1 MKDKKWNMKKLKG
14 WIPFL
19 LIVLFMSLVSA
30 YYYFNHVLPV
40 AAGEGKFFTRD
51 IDEESSYVLTEKEI
65 VQEYTTT
72 RDHMTRIGLGFQK
85 FGDISGLTVYVKF
98 RDAETGETIQNWE
111 IEAERLLAGGDF
123 DYFTLSNPLVGKER
137 RTELVVS
144 VNDSNQK
151 GQLALYK
158 SKNLD
163 KYGAISVNGEKEA
176 RAIALSVYGPVPYI
190 AKLFVLLTAGFI
202 LLLGVIWFLIFKVK
216 KVKIENVFLIA
227 AFALGLVYLMVFTP
241 YSEPDSKAHVA
252 TSFYYANMLSG
263 KETVN
268 EEGNVYAR
276 GEDVSCGGYIEFLGL
291 DNINTT
297 KEKLF
302 HSVEDEQQG
311 AFQRG
316 KLQVPITAHLP
327 QTLGTLIGILT
338 GAGAVTTLYLGK
350 FFALLFYIMCG
361 YFGIKMIPFAKSGL
375 MVTLLLPFSL
385 ETATSYSYDNTVL
398 SISFLMIAYAM
409 YLKFEKK
416 CFTVKDMIL
425 WCILTFWL
433 APCKVIYFFIAF
445 LIVLVPKKKFK
456 KNSLYYG
463 AIGLTAGVTALSLVI
478 SRLTTISGA
487 VSGSMGKGYT
497 ISMFLKQPMKSF
509 LLIGR
514 TIYEYMDFYL
524 QQIFGG
530 TYSWFDI
537 SLPWFYVICYILLFC
552 IGFLGVK
559 EGYYLKT
566 GEKLYIG
573 AICIL
578 VIAAIAASM
587 LFTWTPADSLKIE
600 GIQGRYVLPVL
611 PLFACLFRN
620 RLVILRENIDG
631 KILAATVLIQFL
643 TVMQLFVLII
653 AR

>member
-1 MKDKKWNMKKLKG
+1 MKDKKWYLKKLKG
-14 WIPFL
+14 WIPFF
-19 LIVLFMSLVSA
+19 LIVIFMSLVSV

-40 AAGEGKFFTRD
+40 AAGEGKYFARD

-85 FGDISGLTVYVKF
+85 IGDVSGLRVHVQFREADTGDII
-98 RDAETGETIQNWE
+98 ENWE
-111 IEAERLLAGGDF
+111 IEADKLIAGGNF
-123 DYFTLSNPLVGKER
+123 DYFTLSNMLVGKER
-137 RTELVVS
+137 KTELGIS
-144 VNDSNQK
+144 VTGSSQD
-151 GQLALYK
+151 GQLTLYK

-163 KYGAISVNGEKEA
+163 KYGSIMVNGEKEA
-176 RAIALSVYGPVPYI
+176 RAIAIAVYGPVSYI
-190 AKLFVLLTAGFI
+190 AKLFILLTAGFI
-202 LLLGVIWFLIFKVK
+202 LLFGVVWFLIFKVK
-216 KVKIENVFLIA
+216 KVKIENVFLVA
-227 AFALGLVYLMVFTP
+227 SFALGLVYLLIFTP

-276 GEDVSCGGYIEFLGL
+276 KEDVGCGGYIEFLGL

-297 KEKLF
+297 KEQLF
-302 HSVEDEQQG
+302 HSVEDDEQG
-311 AFQRG
+311 ALQRG

-327 QTLGTLIGILT
+327 QTIGTLIGIQL

-350 FFALLFYIMCG
+350 FFALLFYILCG
-361 YFGIKMIPFAKSGL
+361 YFGIKLIPFAKSGL

-398 SISFLMIAYAM
+398 AISFLMTAYAL

-425 WCILTFWL
+425 WCVLTFWL

-456 KNSLYYG
+456 KNSFYYG
-463 AIGLTAGVTALSLVI
+463 AVGLTAGVTALSLVI

-514 TIYEYMDFYL
+514 TIYEYTDFYL
-524 QQIFGG
+524 QQMFGG

-537 SLPWFYVICYILLFC
+537 SIPWVYVICYILLFC

-566 GEKLYIG
+566 GEKFYIG

-578 VIAAIAASM
+578 VIAAVAASM

-611 PLFACLFRN
+611 PLVACLFRN
-620 RLVILRENIDG
+620 KLVILGENIDG
-631 KILAATVLIQFL
+631 KILAATVLVQFM